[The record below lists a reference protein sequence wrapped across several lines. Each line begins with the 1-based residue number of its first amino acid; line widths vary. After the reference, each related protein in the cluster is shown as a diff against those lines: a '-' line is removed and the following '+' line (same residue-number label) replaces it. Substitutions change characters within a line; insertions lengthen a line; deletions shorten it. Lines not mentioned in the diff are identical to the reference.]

1 VSRVFTS
8 TYHDTPDRRFAKAG
22 IALRRRVENGL
33 SLWEVELPAGSGA
46 TALSEPGGP
55 ADLPPMV
62 ADLLS
67 ALLRGRTLV
76 EVTTVRTRRTE
87 DGDHDDA
94 HDDVAVL
101 ENNWVVDEFSS
112 DAEDEDPGVHVV
124 ETKKSK
130 TRPKLPR
137 DASALAHLQGML
149 RTQYDE
155 ILAHDPGTRLG
166 SDPEHVHKFRVA
178 VRRLRT
184 VLRATR
190 PMLDERAVDD
200 VRAELKWLSGE
211 LGAVRDLDVLIRD
224 LSAESRAVAVKDA
237 APMAMILRTY
247 DQQRDEAR
255 NELRTALSSDR
266 YYALLSRLELYAE
279 APPWSGKRLSLPKL
293 ARREFG
299 KLEKAVA
306 SLDRD
311 ASDDGLHRARVR
323 AKRARYTAELTERAT
338 GKRASR
344 FIARAKEFQDV
355 VGEHQD
361 AVVADE
367 RLRTLARDKPEVAFI
382 AGRLAERQRLRRQAA
397 REQTPRAWKKL
408 GRAGR
413 KAWR

>member
-67 ALLRGRTLV
+67 ALLRNRTLV
-76 EVTTVRTRRTE
+76 EVTTVRTRRIE
-87 DGDHDDA
+87 AGADEEA
-94 HDDVAVL
+94 HDEIAVL

-130 TRPKLPR
+130 TRRKLSR
-137 DASALAHLQGML
+137 DASALAHLQAML

-166 SDPEHVHKFRVA
+166 SDPEHLHKFRVA

-184 VLRATR
+184 VLRTTR

-200 VRAELKWLSGE
+200 VRGELKWIAGE

-224 LSAESRAVAVKDA
+224 LSTESRTVAVDDA
-237 APMAMILRTY
+237 GPMATILRTY
-247 DQQRDEAR
+247 EKQRDEAR
-255 NELRTALSSDR
+255 EQLRAALSSDR

-279 APPWSGKRLSLPKL
+279 APPWSGERLLLRKL

-299 KLEKAVA
+299 KLEKAAA
-306 SLDRD
+306 SLDGG
-311 ASDDGLHRARVR
+311 ASDEALHRARVR
-323 AKRARYTAELTERAT
+323 AKRARYTAELAERAT
-338 GKRASR
+338 GKRTSR
-344 FIARAKEFQDV
+344 FIALAKDFQDV

-367 RLRTLARDKPEVAFI
+367 RLRTLARDEPEVAFI
-382 AGRLAERQRLRRQAA
+382 AGQLAERQRLRRRIA